1 MCKHDSV
8 ASKKKTEELYVST
21 RSHCGGGHCKTC
33 AYKNDKSTNELVK
46 VQNKHWTQSI
56 FTIFI
61 YINTI
66 IKLVLFFIRRFGI
79 LYPNKREEDENAYN

>member
-46 VQNKHWTQSI
+46 VQNKHWT
-56 FTIFI
+56 
-61 YINTI
+61 
-66 IKLVLFFIRRFGI
+66 
-79 LYPNKREEDENAYN
+79 